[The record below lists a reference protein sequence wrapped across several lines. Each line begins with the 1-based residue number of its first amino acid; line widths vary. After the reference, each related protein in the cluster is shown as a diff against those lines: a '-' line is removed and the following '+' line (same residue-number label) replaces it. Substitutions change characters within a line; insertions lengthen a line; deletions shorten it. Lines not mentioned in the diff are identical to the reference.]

1 MSMLSDA
8 TSFGMIALIC
18 VNIGVVT
25 WILVTVRSQPGG
37 VGQLD
42 VSFGGRL
49 EAAER
54 RLRDDAEGLRRA
66 LTDMDQALRR
76 EIATGAKDGLA
87 LAFDKVQEGTKAQSE
102 ELGRFGGELQS
113 ALGKMQ
119 TEITV
124 LAEKVGGAMTD
135 LRSLVIDK
143 LTDAEGAAAEGRA
156 QALRDTTEAIAR
168 TRDVIDKALTRFG
181 EQQGERLVQME
192 RGVREGG
199 AATERTLTDQRGA
212 IIERLSEGRKEMS
225 DRLRK
230 ELGEL
235 ADRVRTGFD
244 GFSERLRQEQEQLRG
259 IVSEE
264 LREMRAGNEAKL
276 EQIQKAVDEQLQSA
290 LGKRLEESFQRVTEQ
305 FAQVQQAIGQVQNV
319 AGQVGDLKRLFS
331 NVKARGG
338 WGEAHI
344 RALLDDV
351 LPAGAYE
358 ANLRIGDA
366 GTEVVEFALRMP
378 VKDASSEVW
387 LPIDAKFPTED
398 YDRLLLACEAGDR
411 EEEMAARKALERRIR
426 DEGKRIASKY
436 IYPPQTV
443 EFAVMYLPTEGLF
456 FEVNRT
462 PGLVETLRRH
472 HAVMV
477 VGPGLLPPLLH
488 CVRVG
493 HLTLA
498 LEQKAGVI
506 GEILAAVKAEWGNL
520 GKSLDTLA
528 RRAETLSNGIKDTQ
542 RRSRAVGKS
551 LRTVEALDFS
561 RAEQVLGLPVDGVLL
576 KADLDDEEGGSGLM
590 ACVDGEYAA

>member
-366 GTEVVEFALRMP
+366 GTDVVEFALGCP
-378 VKDASSEVW
+378 
-387 LPIDAKFPTED
+387 
-398 YDRLLLACEAGDR
+398 
-411 EEEMAARKALERRIR
+411 
-426 DEGKRIASKY
+426 
-436 IYPPQTV
+436 
-443 EFAVMYLPTEGLF
+443 
-456 FEVNRT
+456 
-462 PGLVETLRRH
+462 
-472 HAVMV
+472 
-477 VGPGLLPPLLH
+477 
-488 CVRVG
+488 
-493 HLTLA
+493 
-498 LEQKAGVI
+498 
-506 GEILAAVKAEWGNL
+506 
-520 GKSLDTLA
+520 
-528 RRAETLSNGIKDTQ
+528 
-542 RRSRAVGKS
+542 
-551 LRTVEALDFS
+551 
-561 RAEQVLGLPVDGVLL
+561 
-576 KADLDDEEGGSGLM
+576 
-590 ACVDGEYAA
+590 